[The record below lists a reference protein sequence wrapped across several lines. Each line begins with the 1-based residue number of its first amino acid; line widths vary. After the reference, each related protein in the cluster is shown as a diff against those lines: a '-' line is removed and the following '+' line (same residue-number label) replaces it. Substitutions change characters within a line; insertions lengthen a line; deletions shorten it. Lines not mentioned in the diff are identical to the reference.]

1 MYLCVLLDLNS
12 RRVVGWSMRERIDTV
27 LVQEG
32 LWMACLRPRPPRG
45 VIFHSDRG
53 TQYCS
58 ADFRDMVD
66 AHGFL
71 RSMSRKGD
79 SWDNACAERFF
90 KTLKSGLIRAQIY
103 SSREEARAAIFEYVE
118 VFHNRVGLHSYLGY
132 LRPVEYEEQSGARKV
147 S

>member
-1 MYLCVLLDLNS
+1 
-12 RRVVGWSMRERIDTV
+12 V

-32 LWMACLRPRPPRG
+32 LWMACLRRRPARG

-66 AHGFL
+66 ARGFL
-71 RSMSRKGD
+71 GSMSRKGD
-79 SWDNACAERFF
+79 PWDNACAERFF
-90 KTLKSGLIRAQIY
+90 KTLNSELIRAQIY

-118 VFHNRVGLHSYLGY
+118 VFYNRVGLHSYLGY
-132 LRPVEYEEQSGARKV
+132 RTPVEYEEQSGAMKV